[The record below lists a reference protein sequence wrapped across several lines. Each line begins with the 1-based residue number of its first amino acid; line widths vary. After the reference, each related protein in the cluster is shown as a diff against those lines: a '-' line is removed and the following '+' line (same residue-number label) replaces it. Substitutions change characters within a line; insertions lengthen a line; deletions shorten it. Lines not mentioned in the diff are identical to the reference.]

1 MLVFNRFY
9 FLQAGRDCCLGASIS
24 HVTFS
29 EVTSVW
35 GVSAVAILDCSLNV
49 YGCGRQKALT
59 MPAYCVAANCNNPQA
74 TQSITM
80 HEFPRNRPAV
90 RRKWVKFVKFKRA
103 DFDVAPQSRPLILC
117 SEHFA
122 QCDFVNFIIRIQM
135 GFASKRNL
143 QGCRQGNRLG
153 KNSSSNL
160 QGGS

>member
-1 MLVFNRFY
+1 MLVYNRFY
-9 FLQAGRDCCLGASIS
+9 FLQAGRDCCLGFSIS

-49 YGCGRQKALT
+49 YACGRQKALT
-59 MPAYCVAANCNNPQA
+59 MPAYCVAANCNNSQA

-90 RRKWVKFVKFKRA
+90 RRKWVKFVQFKRA
-103 DFDVAPQSRPLILC
+103 DLEAAPHCHAHLC
-117 SEHFA
+117 SEHFPE
-122 QCDFVNFIIRIQM
+122 CDFVNFTAEDQM

-143 QGCRQGNRLG
+143 QGCPQGNRLG
-153 KNSSSNL
+153 KNSNSNL
-160 QGGS
+160 QG